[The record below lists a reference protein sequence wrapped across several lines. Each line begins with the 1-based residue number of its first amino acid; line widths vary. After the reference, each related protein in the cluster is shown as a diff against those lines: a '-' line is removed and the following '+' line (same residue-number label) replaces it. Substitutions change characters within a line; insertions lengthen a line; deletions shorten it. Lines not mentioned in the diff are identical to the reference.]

1 MSNRATTLGMLVLVL
16 IAAMATLMAV
26 RAAPETDPHLNPDC
40 YVSALPDGT
49 INVRMVG
56 GQEAWMKCAVDLHDW
71 FGRGSFIIPPA
82 AARGE
87 VE

>member
-1 MSNRATTLGMLVLVL
+1 MNNKWVSTALGLIVLVL
-16 IAAMATLMAV
+16 LAVMATARV
-26 RAAPETDPHLNPDC
+26 PKPDPHLNPDC

-49 INVRMVG
+49 VNVRMVG
-56 GQEAWMKCAVDLHDW
+56 GREAGMKCAVDLHDW